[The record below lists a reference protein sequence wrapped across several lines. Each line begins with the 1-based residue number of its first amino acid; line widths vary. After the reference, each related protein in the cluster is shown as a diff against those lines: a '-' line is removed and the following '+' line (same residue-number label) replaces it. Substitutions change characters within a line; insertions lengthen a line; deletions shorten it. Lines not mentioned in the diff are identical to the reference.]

1 MVQGSPTRRRRR
13 RRRRERDAVRANDRD
28 AGVLRYDDDDD
39 DDDRRI
45 LPTLDLC
52 HSHPRRDQG
61 RGRTAH
67 GARASS
73 FGIGDQGIRVGARVG
88 LLGIVAIRL
97 GGRGSDAGTVGGDGF
112 GIAQ

>member
-1 MVQGSPTRRRRR
+1 MVQGSPTRRRS

-28 AGVLRYDDDDD
+28 AGVVRHDDDDD
-39 DDDRRI
+39 DYCYRRI
-45 LPTLDLC
+45 LPTLDLR
-52 HSHPRRDQG
+52 HSHPRGDQG

-67 GARASS
+67 CARASS
-73 FGIGDQGIRVGARVG
+73 FRIGDQGIRVGARVG